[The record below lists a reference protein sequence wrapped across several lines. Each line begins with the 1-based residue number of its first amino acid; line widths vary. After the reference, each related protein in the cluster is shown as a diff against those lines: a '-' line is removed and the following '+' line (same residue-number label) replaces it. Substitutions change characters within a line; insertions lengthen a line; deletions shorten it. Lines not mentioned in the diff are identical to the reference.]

1 MNNQQLFSLLKN
13 HLLETLLENLY
24 VVDILFSTTE
34 IATRFAIK
42 AIAGKI

>member
-1 MNNQQLFSLLKN
+1 MNNQQLFFALKN
-13 HLLETLLENLY
+13 HLFETFLENLY
-24 VVDILFSTTE
+24 VVDILVSITE